1 MENIFRV
8 YFMRIINN
16 TDINNL
22 ILYAKKN
29 LGIYKLVYRKY
40 KNIYWTS
47 VSLMILSIV
56 LLVTYILLS
65 NYQISLYVEYIC
77 FLGCLLACLFSLYS
91 IHKLDTISNSAH
103 LKIQGIRLKLLK
115 QYYEINNFKIKDIKT
130 INEMLSKRIEKIE
143 RQKITIVIILGVLVL
158 PIWDSFIQHYLKIF
172 TAQQLLKIIVFTIL
186 ISFVVTILV
195 KVFYKGLYLY
205 EENIYIKNN
214 TFVIENLIYLNKCL
228 LQEKEG

>member
-1 MENIFRV
+1 
-8 YFMRIINN
+8 MRIINN

-56 LLVTYILLS
+56 LLLTYILLS
-65 NYQISLYVEYIC
+65 NYQISLCIEYIC
-77 FLGCLLACLFSLYS
+77 FGGCLLTSVFSLYS
-91 IHKLDTISNSAH
+91 IHKLDTISKSVH
-103 LKIQGIRLKLLK
+103 LKIQENRFKLLK

-143 RQKITIVIILGVLVL
+143 RQKITIIIILGVLVL

-172 TAQQLLKIIVFTIL
+172 TAQQLLKIILFSIL
-186 ISFVVTILV
+186 ISFVVTIIV

>member
-1 MENIFRV
+1 
-8 YFMRIINN
+8 MRIINN

-56 LLVTYILLS
+56 LLLTYILLS
-65 NYQISLYVEYIC
+65 NYQISLCIEYIC
-77 FLGCLLACLFSLYS
+77 FGGCLLTSVFSLYS
-91 IHKLDTISNSAH
+91 IHKLDTISKSVH
-103 LKIQGIRLKLLK
+103 LKIQENRFKLLK

-143 RQKITIVIILGVLVL
+143 RQKITIIIILGVLVL
-158 PIWDSFIQHYLKIF
+158 PIWDSFIQHSLKIF
-172 TAQQLLKIIVFTIL
+172 TAQQLFPL
-186 ISFVVTILV
+186 
-195 KVFYKGLYLY
+195 
-205 EENIYIKNN
+205 
-214 TFVIENLIYLNKCL
+214 
-228 LQEKEG
+228 